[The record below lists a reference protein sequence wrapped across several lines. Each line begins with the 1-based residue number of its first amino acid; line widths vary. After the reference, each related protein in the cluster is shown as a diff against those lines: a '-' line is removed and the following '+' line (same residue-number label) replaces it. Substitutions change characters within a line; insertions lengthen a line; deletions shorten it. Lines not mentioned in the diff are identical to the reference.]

1 MSDVQIFACFP
12 LRSSGKCHY
21 CTRRATRKC
30 SFIVEGTDGDGREAA
45 GTCDRLVC
53 GQCSR
58 ERSGFVCCNF
68 HALKKTLDKVVAE
81 L

>member
-1 MSDVQIFACFP
+1 MTIQVFVCFP
-12 LRSSGKCHY
+12 KNAGKCHY

-30 SFIVEGTDGDGREAA
+30 STLVEGTDGDGRIAQ

-53 GQCSR
+53 GQCSK

-68 HALKKTLDKVVAE
+68 HMMQKTLDKAVSA